1 LIKIKGKVGPLSK
14 EVPRNALKETRRFE
28 GLIALELY
36 SEQGSDIV
44 LILEKW
50 KSMAHNE
57 KYRGCRKTSGF
68 GPAVA
73 PYVTAPCVVRYFD
86 PKPE

>member
-1 LIKIKGKVGPLSK
+1 LNPLAK
-14 EVPRNALKETRRFE
+14 RFQKTP
-28 GLIALELY
+28 
-36 SEQGSDIV
+36 SRKQDGSDIV

-57 KYRGCRKTSGF
+57 KYRECRKTSGF
-68 GPAVA
+68 GPVVA

-86 PKPE
+86 PRPELILMGNIQQRFI